1 MSTTEAPIRVSGGD
15 GSLRRVAQSLTD
27 LKSRALVGLEKKGTN
42 NVVWNELKELGYS
55 MSSEEF
61 ADTDPTDP
69 RFCHFRPARFGNFVF
84 CSDVG
89 FGQFEQEVGRTTE
102 RIRSWPKIFRSIL
115 PVLGSLRSLQHL
127 GNPDILNIYSTSHNI
142 GPYCVFPNQHLESN
156 TLTHAWIEGDS
167 RSQKMGR
174 LYLTLLYWR
183 LGKIP
188 SKNILR
194 TTKSNVFYQDFNNGE
209 LWIDGD
215 HLSTEQSG
223 KFVIERVNTPI
234 PITAIR

>member
-1 MSTTEAPIRVSGGD
+1 MSITETPTRISGGD
-15 GSLRRVAQSLTD
+15 GSLRRVVQSLID
-27 LKSRALVGLEKKGTN
+27 SESRAPVGLEKRGTN

-55 MSSEEF
+55 MSAEEF

-69 RFCHFRPARFGNFVF
+69 RFCRFRPARFGNVVF

-89 FGQFEQEVGRTTE
+89 FGQFEQEVGRITE
-102 RIRSWPKIFRSIL
+102 RIRSWPKLFRSIL
-115 PVLGSLRSLQHL
+115 PVLGSLRSLQRL
-127 GNPDILNIYSTSHNI
+127 DNLDILNIYSTAPNI
-142 GPYCVFPNQHLESN
+142 GPYRVFPNQHLESN

-167 RSQKMGR
+167 HSQKMGR

-188 SKNILR
+188 SQNILR

-215 HLSTEQSG
+215 YLSTEQSG
-223 KFVIERVNTPI
+223 KFVIERVNIPI
-234 PITAIR
+234 SITAIR